1 MTLGLLYEYVI
12 SFLYMGGMEVLTFIK
27 KKQYHHPIGGQM
39 LEVQDLL
46 PIGPWLKGR
55 PVFPS
60 EEQYTACNA
69 THSEGGG
76 TIRPEHHSHLT
87 SGVARG
93 PCPNQGL
100 CLRIPS
106 SFLALCL

>member
-1 MTLGLLYEYVI
+1 
-12 SFLYMGGMEVLTFIK
+12 MGGMEVLTFIK
-27 KKQYHHPIGGQM
+27 KKQYHHPVGGQM
-39 LEVQDLL
+39 LEVQDLI
-46 PIGPWLKGR
+46 PIGPS
-55 PVFPS
+55 S

-87 SGVARG
+87 SGVACG

-106 SFLALCL
+106 SSFLALCL